1 MSVSLFCVSGF
12 YTFIHFIKETYNTL
26 GGEGRGHL
34 ERRPPRRDRCF
45 RGGCCT
51 VWVSRMEARSIR
63 VRIVTVPS
71 LSLGTCVAF
80 LVLAP
85 CL

>member
-51 VWVSRMEARSIR
+51 VWVSRMEARSGA
-63 VRIVTVPS
+63 VE
-71 LSLGTCVAF
+71 
-80 LVLAP
+80 
-85 CL
+85 